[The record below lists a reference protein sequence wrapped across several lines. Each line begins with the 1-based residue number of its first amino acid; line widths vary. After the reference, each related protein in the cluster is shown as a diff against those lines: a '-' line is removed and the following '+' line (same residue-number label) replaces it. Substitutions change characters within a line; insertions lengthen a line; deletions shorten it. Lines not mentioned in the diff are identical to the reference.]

1 MILKSKTSLLGLIL
15 LILYFLQYFLKIE
28 WNWLLN
34 LQQGQMFRRWSGLAL
49 AILIAFQWVLT
60 FTRVI
65 PKLRKYSVKMNT
77 IHKWIGAISPIVFYI
92 HSINLGY
99 GYLLLLTYIFFA
111 NALMGYIN
119 LDVIKST
126 NETLFKG
133 WMIFHV
139 AFSMIITIVMFFHIA
154 MVFYYK

>member
-1 MILKSKTSLLGLIL
+1 MIINNKTSFIGLLL
-15 LILYFLQYFLKIE
+15 LILYFLQYFLNLE
-28 WNWLLN
+28 WNWLLE
-34 LQQGQMFRRWSGLAL
+34 LQQDQMFRRWSGLAV
-49 AILIAFQWVLT
+49 AILIAFQWILT

-65 PKLRKYSVKMNT
+65 PRLRKHSMKMNT
-77 IHKWIGAISPIVFYI
+77 IHKWLGAISPLLFYV

-111 NALMGYIN
+111 NALLGYIN

-133 WMIFHV
+133 WMISHV
-139 AFSMIITIVMFFHIA
+139 TFSMIITILMFFHIA